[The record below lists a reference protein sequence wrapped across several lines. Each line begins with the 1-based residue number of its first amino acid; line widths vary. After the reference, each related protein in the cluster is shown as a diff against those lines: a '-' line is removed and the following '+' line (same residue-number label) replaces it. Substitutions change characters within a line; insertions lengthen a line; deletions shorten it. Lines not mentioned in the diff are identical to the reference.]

1 MVLEQTD
8 WENTDSL
15 RRVKVMSVFQGS
27 LETKGEMDWIL
38 SAFYIRPFLHTLGV
52 GGVDIKSF

>member
-1 MVLEQTD
+1 
-8 WENTDSL
+8 
-15 RRVKVMSVFQGS
+15 MSVFQGS
-27 LETKGEMDWIL
+27 LETKKGEMDWIL